1 MSRLG
6 SHGPARQKREAPP
19 AVALQG
25 HSGGSWAQTREQ
37 APGTFTHPLRDN
49 FNNLEKSPAAPGK
62 AGRGGGGRRGM
73 RDGRGFRPPRA
84 RGGPSLGL
92 MRVRTGG
99 SRLSKK
105 AAGGLW
111 GWGGRKTLPETPA
124 HV

>member
-73 RDGRGFRPPRA
+73 RDGRGFR
-84 RGGPSLGL
+84 RGPFAGPHAGQN
-92 MRVRTGG
+92 RGGG